1 MNDNLIIYGINRVIY
16 VGKNEYKEKKIFF
29 PAKNLLYH
37 ELIYH
42 FSGHTKVCFNQEE
55 LYTSPNT
62 IRYLPEGN
70 CERYTVDRL
79 DGEKSIGE
87 CIDIFFSS
95 NIPISEKA
103 FLAKVRNE
111 KIATLFKKIFS
122 VWVQKNE
129 GYYLECISLLYKILS
144 EMQKT
149 TYSPDSQFEKI
160 KPAVDYIQNNFLS
173 LEAITAEKLVSL
185 CGISYSY
192 IKRLFATKFK
202 ISPKRYIIQ
211 LKMNYATD
219 LLQLSEYSISQIAN
233 LCGYEDIYSFSRQFK
248 NEFRQSPTDF
258 SKKYKSSK

>member
-1 MNDNLIIYGINRVIY
+1 MRNDLIIYGINRVIY
-16 VGKNEYKEKKIFF
+16 VGKNEYKEKRTVF
-29 PAKNLLYH
+29 PSKELSCH

-42 FSGHTKVCFNQEE
+42 FSGHTRVCFNQEE

-62 IRYLPEGN
+62 IRFLPEGK
-70 CERYTVDRL
+70 CERYTVDRFNS
-79 DGEKSIGE
+79 EKSIGE

-95 NIPISEKA
+95 NLPLSEKA
-103 FLAKVRNE
+103 FLTKAKSE

-129 GYYLECISLLYKILS
+129 GYYLECISILYKILS

-149 TYSPDSQFEKI
+149 TYLPDSQFEKI
-160 KPAVDYIQNNFLS
+160 KPAVEYIQNNFLS
-173 LEAITAEKLVSL
+173 LESITAEKLVSL

-219 LLQLSEYSISQIAN
+219 LLQLGEYSISQIAN

-248 NEFRQSPTDF
+248 KEFGLSPTDF